1 MITKQLTSKNKQTG
15 VVLVVSLIM
24 LLLLTLIGVTGTQ
37 VTTLEEKMAGNSRDQ
52 NVAFQAAEAT
62 LVEAETFIL
71 TQLSTGDATYNVG
84 GGLLSST
91 QAEPADFFLAATW
104 TGTNS
109 VVTSDGF
116 RDYFVNNSG
125 LTIANP
131 RYIIKRIGVIGSSP
145 VRTAF
150 RITARAQG
158 ISPGTQIIL
167 QEIFERTN

>member
-1 MITKQLTSKNKQTG
+1 MMKKRIRPFNKQKG

-24 LLLLTLIGVTGTQ
+24 LLLLTLIGITGVQ
-37 VTTLEEKMAGNSRDQ
+37 VTSMEEKMAGNVRDQ
-52 NVAFQAAEAT
+52 NIAFQAAEST
-62 LVEAETFIL
+62 LKEAETFIL

-91 QAEPADFFLAATW
+91 QAEPDFFLAATW

-125 LTIANP
+125 ITIANP
-131 RYIIKRIGVIGSSP
+131 RYIIRRIGIVGSSP